1 MGHKYLEELETYSGP
16 YWGTKNDPREQEW
29 IKEKETYG
37 FDSTET
43 WALDTSFYLWLYEHL
58 RMYMD
63 KASKIVN
70 LQFHQFQFDGKSY
83 YQDELIEEMLKRLR
97 FYFSEEYDEFNE
109 DHYTY
114 VSKIGEIWSLILPAM
129 WW

>member
-1 MGHKYLEELETYSGP
+1 MGHKYLEELEVYQGP
-16 YWGTKNDPREQEW
+16 RWGIKQDPRIDEW
-29 IKEKETYG
+29 NKEKEIYG

-63 KASKIVN
+63 KASNFVN
-70 LQFHQFQFDGKSY
+70 LRFHTFVFDGKDY
-83 YQDELIEEMLKRLR
+83 YQEDIINEMLKRLR

-109 DHYTY
+109 EHYTY
-114 VSKIGEIWSLILPAM
+114 VAQIVEMWGLVLPAM

>member
-1 MGHKYLEELETYSGP
+1 MGHKYLEELEAYQGP
-16 YWGTKNDPREQEW
+16 RWGIKQDPRIDEW
-29 IKEKETYG
+29 NKEKEIYG

-63 KASKIVN
+63 KASNFVN
-70 LQFHQFQFDGKSY
+70 LRFHTFVFDGRDY
-83 YQDELIEEMLKRLR
+83 YQEDIINEMLKRLR

-109 DHYTY
+109 EHYTY
-114 VSKIGEIWSLILPAM
+114 VSQIAEMWGLVLPAM

>member
-1 MGHKYLEELETYSGP
+1 MGHKYLEELETYHGSF
-16 YWGTKNDPREQEW
+16 WGLKDDVRKEQWNHEREV
-29 IKEKETYG
+29 YG

-58 RMYMD
+58 RMYQD
-63 KASKIVN
+63 HASNYVN
-70 LQFHQFQFDGKSY
+70 LHFHQFMFNGKNY
-83 YQDELIEEMLKRLR
+83 YQDELIDMMLRRIR
-97 FYFSEEYDEFNE
+97 FMFTDEYDEFNE

-114 VSKIGEIWSLILPAM
+114 VSEVAEIWAIVLPAM

>member
-1 MGHKYLEELETYSGP
+1 MGHKYLEELETYQGP

-29 IKEKETYG
+29 IEEKEIYG

-63 KASKIVN
+63 KASNFVN
-70 LQFHQFQFDGKSY
+70 LRFHTFVFDGRDY
-83 YQDELIEEMLKRLR
+83 YQEDIINEMLKRLR

-109 DHYTY
+109 EHYTY
-114 VSKIGEIWSLILPAM
+114 VSQIVEMWGLVLPAM

>member
-1 MGHKYLEELETYSGP
+1 MGHKYLEELEDYQGP
-16 YWGTKNDPREQEW
+16 RWGIKQDPRIDEW
-29 IKEKETYG
+29 NKEKEIYG

-63 KASKIVN
+63 KASNFVN
-70 LQFHQFQFDGKSY
+70 LRFHTFVFDGRDY
-83 YQDELIEEMLKRLR
+83 YQEDIINEMLKRLR
-97 FYFSEEYDEFNE
+97 FYFSDEYDEFNE
-109 DHYTY
+109 EHYTY
-114 VSKIGEIWSLILPAM
+114 VAQIAEMWGLVLPAM

>member
-1 MGHKYLEELETYSGP
+1 MGHKYLEELETYQGP
-16 YWGTKNDPREQEW
+16 YWGLKNDSREQGW
-29 IKEKETYG
+29 IEEKEIYG

-63 KASKIVN
+63 KASNFVN
-70 LQFHQFQFDGKSY
+70 LRFHTFVFDGRDY
-83 YQDELIEEMLKRLR
+83 YQEDIINEMLKRLR
-97 FYFSEEYDEFNE
+97 FYFSDEYDEFNE
-109 DHYTY
+109 EHYTY
-114 VSKIGEIWSLILPAM
+114 VSQIVEMWGLVLPAM